1 MNDIPAAKI
10 KMMKGSIHCLIYG
23 MLSLVPMIGLAFG
36 LAALWI
42 SGKVRVQ
49 EKRFWNPA
57 SPYRVWGVACA
68 AVGSILWG
76 SILIFVVGTA
86 VIAAW
91 F

>member
-10 KMMKGSIHCLIYG
+10 KMMKASIHCLIYG
-23 MLSLVPMIGLAFG
+23 VLALLPVIGLAFG

-42 SGKVRVQ
+42 SGRVRLK
-49 EKRFWNPA
+49 EKLYWNPA
-57 SPYRVWGVACA
+57 RPYRIGGVVCA

-76 SILIFVVGTA
+76 GLLVFVVGSA

-91 F
+91 Y